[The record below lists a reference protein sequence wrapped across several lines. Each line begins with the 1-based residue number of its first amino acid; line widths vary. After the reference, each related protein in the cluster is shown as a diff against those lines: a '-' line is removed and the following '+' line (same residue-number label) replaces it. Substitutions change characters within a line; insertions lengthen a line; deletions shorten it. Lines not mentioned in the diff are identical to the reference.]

1 MSRSCCQT
9 SYGQRISRKIMKN
22 MLLMKIKYC
31 WPSRESEKCWFLG
44 VAVLVL
50 GIGHIGIHLMHKKEI
65 EQ

>member
-1 MSRSCCQT
+1 
-9 SYGQRISRKIMKN
+9 MKN

-65 EQ
+65 GQ